1 MFHTLKLLQL
11 RANRMK
17 VITCMPN
24 TYKSHCDGCPY
35 AGEHHLLP
43 HEKSSRSAPLS
54 MENNRAS
61 VLLIFQA
68 PGVDEWKTGLPIS
81 SEAAGSTGKRLVEA
95 FGKVGKTRKDFN
107 ITNCVQCFPGKRLA
121 TSSALSRDNP
131 PAAEARVRCYQWLL
145 EDIRAAQY
153 KRIVVFGTVA
163 KAVLL
168 RHYKGD
174 TEHFKFIKHPAGG
187 LSSDVLLDA
196 LRPSQS

>member
-11 RANRMK
+11 LANRMK
-17 VITCMPN
+17 VITRMPN

-35 AGEHHLLP
+35 TGARHLSTDD
-43 HEKSSRSAPLS
+43 KATRSTPLS

-68 PGVDEWKTGLPIS
+68 PGVDEWKTGRPIS
-81 SEAAGSTGKRLVEA
+81 SEAAGSTGKRL
-95 FGKVGKTRKDFN
+95 
-107 ITNCVQCFPGKRLA
+107 A
-121 TSSALSRDNP
+121 TSSARSRDKQ